1 MDFSLRRVNALFVKE
16 LKDFFQNQ
24 NILVMYILPIMF
36 AVLYGKMLGNRIPK
50 VGALETCL
58 VLSLLMVGCS
68 SAACL
73 IAEEKEKNTL
83 RTLMLSPLSPI
94 EFLAGKSLIS
104 LFSCMLSNLIV
115 FFIIS
120 APNVNLLMYILISLI
135 SSVTVIVLGL
145 LIGLLCKN
153 QMETGIASTPILILL
168 LVFPMFPEL
177 NPVMEKIANLCFT
190 YHTMV
195 LIYKISKGF
204 GLLDL
209 KYNLLVIFIWLIIS
223 SFLLVFVCKKAK
235 LDK

>member
-1 MDFSLRRVNALFVKE
+1 MDFSLRRVNALFIKE
-16 LKDFFQNQ
+16 LRDFFQNP
-24 NILVMYILPIMF
+24 NVLIMYIIPIMF
-36 AVLYGKMLGNRIPK
+36 AVLYGKMMENRIPK
-50 VGALETCL
+50 IGSLETCL
-58 VLSLLMVGCS
+58 LLSLLMVGCS
-68 SAACL
+68 SSAYL

-104 LFSCMLSNLIV
+104 LFSCMLLNLIV

-120 APNVNLLMYILISLI
+120 APNVSLFLYILISLI
-135 SSVTVIVLGL
+135 SSVTIIILGL

-153 QMETGIASTPILILL
+153 QMEAGIASTPILILL
-168 LVFPMFPEL
+168 LLVPMFSEL
-177 NPVMEKIANLCFT
+177 NPVMGKIANFCFT
-190 YHTMV
+190 YHTIYA
-195 LIYKISKGF
+195 IYKISKGY

-223 SFLLVFVCKKAK
+223 LFLLILVCKRAK